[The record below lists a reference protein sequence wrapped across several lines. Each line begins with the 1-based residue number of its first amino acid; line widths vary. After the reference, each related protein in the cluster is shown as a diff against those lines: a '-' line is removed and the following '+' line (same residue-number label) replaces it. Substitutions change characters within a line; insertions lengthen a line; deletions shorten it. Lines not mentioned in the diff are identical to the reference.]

1 MISKELE
8 KSFFAKF
15 KRLPLRMKLVVYAK
29 IKHGNQ
35 FRTQN
40 NDMLGLNRRNINK
53 MYATFLNS
61 IRNDINVTETP

>member
-1 MISKELE
+1 MLINKELE
-8 KSFFAKF
+8 TTFLAKF

-35 FRTQN
+35 FKTQN

-53 MYATFLNS
+53 MYSTFLSS
-61 IRNDINVTETP
+61 IRNDLDVTST